1 MSGIVVILVQFI
13 CDQCKN
19 FSFVGALDVA
29 AERERPIGSPDWK
42 RYVRTVFQLGYPIPY
57 GFVWNILPVF
67 VQERAEHKSIAP
79 ELCPLCLLIPQR
91 WIESSPQGTSADLA
105 LVVFPILTSEKTG
118 ASRHTVGD
126 PIFADILHDDRPAI
140 RAAEHVPKGTE
151 SDRGHLLVGA
161 RPGNIQPLTIP
172 FSENH
177 SGRPHIAV
185 PGLFLRDD
193 GKAVPAPL
201 LVQLVKKIKLTDTPN
216 NCGKGVWDAFFDFP
230 HPLFCDVGRA
240 EDNAEGF

>member
-1 MSGIVVILVQFI
+1 MPKSAKSCCGHFL
-13 CDQCKN
+13 
-19 FSFVGALDVA
+19 
-29 AERERPIGSPDWK
+29 IG
-42 RYVRTVFQLGYPIPY
+42 V
-57 GFVWNILPVF
+57 
-67 VQERAEHKSIAP
+67 
-79 ELCPLCLLIPQR
+79 
-91 WIESSPQGTSADLA
+91 
-105 LVVFPILTSEKTG
+105 
-118 ASRHTVGD
+118 
-126 PIFADILHDDRPAI
+126 
-140 RAAEHVPKGTE
+140 
-151 SDRGHLLVGA
+151 
-161 RPGNIQPLTIP
+161 RPGNVQPLTIP